1 MPISDYT
8 LPTGET
14 ICVYH
19 ATNSDGW
26 AGAYFNGKRIGF
38 TGELTEHNYNRAIP
52 ELQAKLVQEIE
63 QAGINFD
70 AVVCPP
76 SEGDDI
82 EPYRQAVLE
91 RWPIRDLTSNF
102 TRQGQKRAARPDTT
116 VEDMIAEFIYT
127 PDGKEAVIRSL
138 LVIDESVASGKTIS
152 AVLHHL
158 REHGMPED
166 AAVAAASCVRMG

>member
-1 MPISDYT
+1 MPTFDHI

-19 ATNSDGW
+19 ATFSGGW
-26 AGAYFNGKRIGF
+26 AGNYFNGKRIGF
-38 TGELTEHNYNRAIP
+38 NGETTKDNYNRAIP
-52 ELQAKLVQEIE
+52 ELQRKLVQEIE
-63 QAGINFD
+63 QAGIIFD

-76 SEGDDI
+76 SYGDDI

-91 RWPIRDLTSNF
+91 RWPVRDITGNF
-102 TRQGQKRAARPDTT
+102 TRQGRNRAVRPDTT
-116 VEDMIAEFIYT
+116 VEDMIAEFIYA
-127 PDGKEAVIRSL
+127 PDGKEEEIRSL
-138 LVIDESVASGKTIS
+138 LVIDESVASGKTIA

-158 REHGMPED
+158 RKHGMLED

>member
-1 MPISDYT
+1 MPTFEHT
-8 LPTGET
+8 LPTDET

-19 ATNSDGW
+19 ATLSDGW
-26 AGAYFNGKRIGF
+26 AGKYFNGKRIGF
-38 TGELTEHNYNRAIP
+38 HGELTKHNYNRAIP

-63 QAGINFD
+63 QAGIIFN

-76 SEGDDI
+76 SDGDDI

-91 RWPIRDLTSNF
+91 RWPVRDLTGNF
-102 TRQGQKRAARPDTT
+102 TRQGRKRAVRPDTT
-116 VEDMIAEFIYT
+116 VEDMIAEFVYT
-127 PDGKEAVIRSL
+127 PDGKEAEIRSL
-138 LVIDESVASGKTIS
+138 LVIDESVASGKTIA

-158 REHGMPED
+158 RKHGMLED